1 MTQFRKSTKPKR
13 WSWLG
18 ISCLNALVVSLLVFS
33 GIENASAGPS
43 FQTVTVRFKVNATPY
58 CGVTDLTGAD
68 EIKVDFGTSLP
79 MSQIDGS
86 QHAKPIPYL
95 VYCDNPTGYTQLKI
109 RFIGANAGFGDRL
122 LATDQ
127 DNLAIEIRQG
137 SQSGTPLPIGTGVV
151 FDPQYGGG
159 AGQYVTAPSFWAV
172 PIKRQG
178 VGFNLTAGQF
188 NANATLVL
196 EYV

>member
-43 FQTVTVRFKVNATPY
+43 FMPVRVTFSVNATPY
-58 CGVTDLTGAD
+58 CGVTDLTGSD

-86 QHAKPIPYL
+86 QHEKPIPYQIFC
-95 VYCDNPTGYTQLKI
+95 YNPAGYTQLKI
-109 RFIGANAGFGDRL
+109 RFIGANASFGVGL

-127 DNLAIEIRQG
+127 ANLAIEIRQAG
-137 SQSGTPLPIGTGVV
+137 VALPMGTGIV

-159 AGQYVTAPSFWAV
+159 AGQYVTVPPFTAV
-172 PIKRQG
+172 PVRRQG
-178 VGFNLTAGQF
+178 VGFDLTAGQF

>member
-58 CGVTDLTGAD
+58 CGVTDLTGSD

-86 QHAKPIPYL
+86 QHEKPIPYQI
-95 VYCDNPTGYTQLKI
+95 YCDNPTGYTQLKI

-137 SQSGTPLPIGTGVV
+137 GVALPVGTGIV

-159 AGQYVTAPSFWAV
+159 AGQYVNGPSFTAV
-172 PIKRQG
+172 PVRRAG
-178 VGFNLTAGQF
+178 SNLTEGLF